1 MFNVNIIQINTPL
14 LAKEE
19 NNFFFIAS
27 FRDTISFDL
36 QNNTTVHKSRCHDFY
51 FTKVKTISK
60 NE

>member
-1 MFNVNIIQINTPL
+1 MFNVNITEINTPL

-27 FRDTISFDL
+27 FRDISFDL
-36 QNNTTVHKSRCHDFY
+36 QNNTRVHKSRCHDFY